1 MSRSRSQPSRR
12 FARDG
17 RGQTIQDFAVGV
29 GLFLVVVAT
38 AITLLPP
45 VLAPFDAPITSDQG
59 ATAERLGDEV
69 TRGLTI
75 NGSDNRLDPPA
86 TTDFFSPH
94 VPPTDA
100 ADLRARYGLGP
111 GTNVNVTLRTVTG
124 LPNLAVG
131 DRYRDRA
138 VAAEMRIVT
147 DGGDRC
153 RPTCRIVVRVW

>member
-1 MSRSRSQPSRR
+1 MSRPPGRLVG
-12 FARDG
+12 DE
-17 RGQTIQDFAVGV
+17 RGQTLQDFAAGV

-69 TRGLTI
+69 TRALTI
-75 NGSDNRLDPPA
+75 DGSDNRLDPPA
-86 TTDFFSPH
+86 TTGFFSPYAA
-94 VPPTDA
+94 PSDE
-100 ADLRARYGLGP
+100 ADLRSRFGLGA

-124 LPNLAVG
+124 LPDLSLG

-147 DGGDRC
+147 DGGNRC
-153 RPTCRIVVRVW
+153 RPTCRLVVRVW

>member
-1 MSRSRSQPSRR
+1 MNRR
-12 FARDG
+12 RPRRLARDK
-17 RGQTIQDFAVGV
+17 RGQTLQDFAAGV

-59 ATAERLGDEV
+59 ATVERLGDEV
-69 TRGLTI
+69 TRELTI

-94 VPPTDA
+94 TTPSDA
-100 ADLRARYGLGP
+100 GDLRSRFGLGV
-111 GTNVNVTLRTVTG
+111 GTNVNVTLRTVAG
-124 LPNLAVG
+124 VPNFALG

-147 DGGDRC
+147 DGGNRC